1 MKNMSTSWISAE
13 VPCRK
18 HNIQMISPS
27 ADSVFLFNSDTFSFA
42 VNEYFEVLFNDSDI
56 SR

>member
-1 MKNMSTSWISAE
+1 MSTSWISAE